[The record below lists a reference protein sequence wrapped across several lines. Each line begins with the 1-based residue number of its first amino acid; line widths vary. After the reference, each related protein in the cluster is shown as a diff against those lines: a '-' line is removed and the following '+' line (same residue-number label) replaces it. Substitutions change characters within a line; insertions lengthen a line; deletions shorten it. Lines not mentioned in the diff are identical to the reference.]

1 MLLLLLLLLLLLR
14 LLLLLGS
21 PAARP
26 SARHTTE
33 PLRLAEPALL
43 RRLPLPLPLPLPLG
57 SPTAGHSTELLR
69 RLRRLL
75 LLAVNLARHLLTKA
89 LRNAK

>member
-1 MLLLLLLLLLLLR
+1 MLLLLLLLLLL
-14 LLLLLGS
+14 GS
-21 PAARP
+21 SAARH
-26 SARHTTE
+26 SARHSIE
-33 PLRLAEPALL
+33 PLRLAEPAML
-43 RRLPLPLPLPLPLG
+43 RRLPLPLPLG

-69 RLRRLL
+69 QLRRLLLL

>member
-1 MLLLLLLLLLLLR
+1 LLLLLLLLLR
-14 LLLLLGS
+14 LLLLGS
-21 PAARP
+21 PAARH

-69 RLRRLL
+69 RLRRLRRLL